1 MSDDAN
7 DVAGVPQVIVSKPE
21 YDKFCYLIKVLDAL
35 DRADVQAEED
45 IKFFRSTEGVRAER
59 RFDWNLV
66 SRHVSP
72 QLLISYLRG
81 AERWEDDRKFREY
94 PHSVIVVRTAQVV
107 KLDEVFELALEVEDA
122 DNSVVNSVKLFSQLR
137 DLAKSKKGMT
147 SVDVE
152 PVIRR
157 LERALSTK

>member
-7 DVAGVPQVIVSKPE
+7 DVAGVLQVNVNKSE

-66 SRHVSP
+66 SRHVFP
-72 QLLISYLRG
+72 QLLISFLRG

-94 PHSVIVVRTAQVV
+94 PHSVIVVRNAQVV
-107 KLDEVFELALEVEDA
+107 KLDAVFELALEVENV
-122 DNSVVNSVKLFSQLR
+122 DNDVVDSVQLFSQLR
-137 DLAKSKKGMT
+137 TLAKSKKGLT
-147 SVDVE
+147 SMDVE
-152 PVIRR
+152 PIIRR
-157 LERALSTK
+157 LERALSSK

>member
-1 MSDDAN
+1 MSDDVN
-7 DVAGVPQVIVSKPE
+7 DVAGVPQVVVNRSE
-21 YDKFCYLIKVLDAL
+21 YDKFCYLIKVMDAL
-35 DRADVQAEED
+35 DRADVQADED

-72 QLLISYLRG
+72 QLLVTYLRG

-107 KLDEVFELALEVEDA
+107 KLDEVFELALEVESA
-122 DNSVVNSVKLFSQLR
+122 DNDTVDSHTLFSQLR
-137 DLAKSKKGMT
+137 DKAKSKKGMT
-147 SVDVE
+147 SLDVE
-152 PVIRR
+152 PLIRR
-157 LERALSTK
+157 LERALNSK